1 MTNLDYL
8 YNPEAA
14 KAHFTKNYFVD
25 KKLGF
30 SVIENGII
38 LPHKKIPN
46 AQTTAR
52 KFWGAGGIVDKNGT
66 YFKRS
71 FVNNGD
77 GKYYTPPR
85 INSIQLGNR
94 CLSWNVLSRLGTCH
108 HRQSKIR
115 LVLEKQRL

>member
-77 GKYYTPPR
+77 GKYYTPPQNQFNTAR
-85 INSIQLGNR
+85 KPLFI
-94 CLSWNVLSRLGTCH
+94 
-108 HRQSKIR
+108 
-115 LVLEKQRL
+115 LECFVTFGDMPSPTI